1 MSSEGR
7 TLSDKV
13 EDESTLGVSPRAFGP
28 LAPRQRM
35 KRRDAQSLHR
45 PQCDKEPQAARRVS
59 PSRVAELDE
68 EDNPQD
74 EDDDVR
80 GRDEVRKDGEGV
92 ARE

>member
-1 MSSEGR
+1 M
-7 TLSDKV
+7 
-13 EDESTLGVSPRAFGP
+13 
-28 LAPRQRM
+28 Q
-35 KRRDAQSLHR
+35 RRDAQRLHR

-80 GRDEVRKDGEGV
+80 GRDEVRQDGEGV
-92 ARE
+92 ARERERHDQVQELDGVQWREHVERRRHRP